1 MISPSKPKKDNG
13 DGDNGDSAKRLFGN
27 KGINSYSSSF
37 ELEGKV
43 WPYIISMYPT

>member
-1 MISPSKPKKDNG
+1 MISPSKPEKYNG
-13 DGDNGDSAKRLFGN
+13 GGDNGDSMKGLFGN

-43 WPYIISMYPT
+43 